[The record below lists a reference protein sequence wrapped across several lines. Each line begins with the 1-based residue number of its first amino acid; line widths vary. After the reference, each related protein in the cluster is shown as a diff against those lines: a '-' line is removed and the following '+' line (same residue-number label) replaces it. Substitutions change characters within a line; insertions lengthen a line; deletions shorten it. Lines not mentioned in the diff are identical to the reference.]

1 MACLF
6 HILYFVSIMED
17 FTREMMTIRAKVD
30 LVPYFILFKSKGY
43 RQIDCG
49 MVQEARGTFYSA
61 ANEGVTYMEKNK
73 SGCSFRLVNVG
84 LLSAKDLSDMKAYCN
99 CIMSCIKKLD
109 TKNRSTIIS
118 S

>member
-6 HILYFVSIMED
+6 HILYFVSLMSD

-30 LVPYFILFKSKGY
+30 LVPYFILLLWKGF

-49 MVQEARGTFYSA
+49 MVQEARGTFFSA

-73 SGCSFRLVNVG
+73 SGC
-84 LLSAKDLSDMKAYCN
+84 
-99 CIMSCIKKLD
+99 
-109 TKNRSTIIS
+109 
-118 S
+118 